1 MRPPTTYSHSTA
13 YSHSRAIALAS
24 TGLSSGTPQ
33 DATVQDLMKVVM
45 QQSEMRSVAD
55 VRSQH
60 TDSYAFPQKL
70 ATLLC
75 RWRRPAATVIVRK
88 RVLWMLAQRNVQKV
102 PNR

>member
-1 MRPPTTYSHSTA
+1 MLIVSAGQAVRPPTTYSHSTA

-60 TDSYAFPQKL
+60 TDSYAFPQK
-70 ATLLC
+70 TGHI
-75 RWRRPAATVIVRK
+75 TVQ
-88 RVLWMLAQRNVQKV
+88 MASSGCDGDC
-102 PNR
+102 P